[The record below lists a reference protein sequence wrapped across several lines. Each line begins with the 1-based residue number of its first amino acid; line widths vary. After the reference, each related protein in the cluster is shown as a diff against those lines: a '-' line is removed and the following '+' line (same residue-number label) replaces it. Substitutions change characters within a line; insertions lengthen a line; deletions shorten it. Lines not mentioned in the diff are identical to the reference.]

1 MEYREPGYII
11 VQDSRITPDVLILA
25 DAALNNGMRWTIDKK
40 KAFIFSTEEEANAVC
55 AKFKY
60 NNPRVLPTWF
70 PIDYLKSD
78 KMDKMDK
85 MNEMVGEIVRP
96 ITEQVSEIFQNEN
109 SKTSNK
115 PQNFIDMFENITNQ
129 FNGMFG
135 KVASGMCRLTM
146 NGNIAVKC
154 SNGYKTYNVKK
165 GTLTNVT
172 NFCFNLGDEMFFV
185 IPTNRVKVGDIIL
198 VQGKPKCVIEANK
211 KVINVIDFE
220 NSEIRQVVPERH
232 VFMGSTYFYGK
243 IISVFGNMFSEGKGL
258 KNVVKMMMLSQL
270 TGKDSNMGG
279 MGQMMAMSMMMGD
292 GGNMFSDMFNFDF
305 DEMEDSDLIL
315 ESEEDVDEE
324 NESEEEIPVK
334 KTKKSRKE

>member
-1 MEYREPGYII
+1 MFETDRYVI
-11 VQDSRITPDVLILA
+11 VQDSRFGEGILMLA
-25 DAALNNGMRWTIDKK
+25 DTSLTHGMNWTINPS
-40 KAFIFSTEEEANAVC
+40 KARVFDNLNEAESVLRC
-55 AKFKY
+55 YKFNHPRICMLDGNEIIGLEKDNINKSKNI
-60 NNPRVLPTWF
+60 NN
-70 PIDYLKSD
+70 
-78 KMDKMDK
+78 
-85 MNEMVGEIVRP
+85 
-96 ITEQVSEIFQNEN
+96 QNTKE
-109 SKTSNK
+109 
-115 PQNFIDMFENITNQ
+115 MFENITNQ

-172 NFCFNLGDEMFFV
+172 NFCFNIGDEMFFI
-185 IPTNRVKVGDIIL
+185 IPTNHVKVGDIIL
-198 VQGKPKCVIEANK
+198 VQGKPKCVIEAGK
-211 KVINVIDFE
+211 KVISVIDFE

-243 IISVFGNMFSEGKGL
+243 IVSMFGNMFSEGKGL
-258 KNVVKMMMLSQL
+258 KNAVKMMMLSQMM
-270 TGKDSNMGG
+270 GKDSNMGG

-305 DEMEDSDLIL
+305 DEMEGSDLIL
-315 ESEEDVDEE
+315 ESEEDTDEE
-324 NESEEEIPVK
+324 NESEEEVPVK